1 MMLKA
6 ICALLVTINGQP
18 VPCTTD
24 RIEYSPGA
32 AVTIGAIRV
41 VPIAGPWR
49 LVDYMPGRVVIVG
62 AEVPVHRSGFE

>member
-1 MMLKA
+1 MLKA

-18 VPCTTD
+18 VPCTAD
-24 RIEYSPGA
+24 RIEYFPQV

-41 VPIAGPWR
+41 VPIAGPWP
-49 LVDYMPGRVVIVG
+49 LLSYPPGRVVIVG